1 MNSSLKFRAP
11 NLNDAEEIN
20 SIVSMPKFIHGT
32 SRLPYRRLDETREWL
47 SSLGP
52 DNTAILALLDGKIV
66 GSADIRRAKGRRSHC
81 GAIGIGIH
89 DDFHGQGIGTALM
102 GQIVDVADN
111 WLGLKRLE
119 LTVYSDNK
127 PAIRL
132 YEKYGFEREGL
143 LRSYA
148 FRAGQYVDVL
158 TMARLCF

>member
-11 NLNDAEEIN
+11 DLSDAEEIYALT
-20 SIVSMPKFIHGT
+20 SMPKFIHGT
-32 SRLPYRRLDETREWL
+32 SRLPYRSIRETRDWL

-52 DNTAILALLDGKIV
+52 DNTVILALLDEKIV
-66 GSADIRRAKGRRSHC
+66 GSADIRRATGRRSHS
-81 GAIGIGIH
+81 GTIGIGVH

-102 GQIVDVADN
+102 AQIIDVADN
-111 WLGLKRLE
+111 WLNLKRLA
-119 LTVYSDNK
+119 LTVYSDNER
-127 PAIRL
+127 AIRL

-158 TMARLCF
+158 TMARLRF